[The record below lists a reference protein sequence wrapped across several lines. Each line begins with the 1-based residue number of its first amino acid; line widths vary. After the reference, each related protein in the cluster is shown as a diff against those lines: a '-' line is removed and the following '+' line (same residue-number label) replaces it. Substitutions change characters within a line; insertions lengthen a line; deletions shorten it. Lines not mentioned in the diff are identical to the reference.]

1 MPSKFTLKTKPEV
14 VECVKAVQ
22 NFALDFG
29 LSQHQSELFSLALS
43 EASVNAI
50 RYANGAEVY
59 VDYTANKK
67 GIEVRIEDNGKGIAN
82 FEESFEEGY
91 STSESSLGLGLGAM
105 KRSVDNLIIEKN
117 DATGLCLLLQ
127 VFLNTPEYDSASVSV
142 KKDGEEFNG
151 DNCLIHHYD
160 GDSSLFAVIDG
171 AGSGLKA
178 YKASE
183 FISNL
188 LVNNASLD
196 LEELLVLCH
205 SSLQSSELSRAVEIA
220 IIRLKGSSL
229 EYVILGNTAIKSYPE
244 HPFLSQ
250 AGSLGLSFPKSLKVD
265 KIEIEKE
272 FCLSLSS
279 DGIDNSFHLYNLYEE
294 SSAESLARG
303 IFNNYN
309 IDDDSSVIV
318 VKR

>member
-1 MPSKFTLKTKPEV
+1 MPSTFILTAKSEV
-14 VECVKAVQ
+14 VECVKVVQ

-29 LSQHQSELFSLALS
+29 LSQHQSELFSLAVS

-82 FEESFEEGY
+82 LEKSFEEGC
-91 STSESSLGLGLGAM
+91 STSESSLGIGLGAM

-117 DATGLCLLLQ
+117 DTTGLCLLLQ

-160 GDSSLFAVIDG
+160 GDSSLFAVLDG
-171 AGSGLKA
+171 AGSGFPA

-183 FISNL
+183 FIYNL
-188 LVNNASLD
+188 LISNASLD
-196 LEELLVLCH
+196 LDELLALCH
-205 SSLQSSELSRAVEIA
+205 GRLHKVLPRASFFISSWKFRFKLS
-220 IIRLKGSSL
+220 K
-229 EYVILGNTAIKSYPE
+229 VI
-244 HPFLSQ
+244 
-250 AGSLGLSFPKSLKVD
+250 
-265 KIEIEKE
+265 
-272 FCLSLSS
+272 CR
-279 DGIDNSFHLYNLYEE
+279 YNKN
-294 SSAESLARG
+294 R
-303 IFNNYN
+303 
-309 IDDDSSVIV
+309 
-318 VKR
+318 KRILFEPL

>member
-1 MPSKFTLKTKPEV
+1 MPSTFILTAKSEV
-14 VECVKAVQ
+14 VECVKVVQ

-29 LSQHQSELFSLALS
+29 LSQHQSELFSLAVS

-82 FEESFEEGY
+82 LEKSFEEGC
-91 STSESSLGLGLGAM
+91 STSESSLGIGLGAM

-117 DATGLCLLLQ
+117 DTTGLCLLLQ

-160 GDSSLFAVIDG
+160 GDSSLFAVLDG
-171 AGSGLKA
+171 AGSGFPA

-183 FISNL
+183 FIYNL
-188 LVNNASLD
+188 LISNASLD
-196 LEELLVLCH
+196 LDELLALCH
-205 SSLQSSELSRAVEIA
+205 GRLHSSELSRAVEIV
-220 IIRLKGSSL
+220 IVRLKGSSL
-229 EYVILGNTAIKSYPE
+229 EYVILGNTTIKSYPE

-250 AGSLGLSFPKSLKVD
+250 AGSLGLSFPKLFVD
-265 KIEIEKE
+265 TIKIEKE
-272 FCLSLSS
+272 FCLSLCS
-279 DGIDNSFHLYNLYEE
+279 DGIDNSFNLYNLYKD